1 MPRDSRHSDMHEGE
15 PGSAESTARRPRT
28 TELRRRERQSKRATL
43 IPIVLV
49 GVVALAALVWGG
61 WMVLRPKNVPTPVLA
76 SPPSAGRPTAKPS
89 APLTGAINGFGFE
102 LLRRTMDVNPD
113 NPSIVLSPVSVH
125 AALAMAESGSSGNT
139 SKSLRK
145 VLQIESLK
153 PAAERQAYADLLVG
167 LAESE
172 KNQMVIANSVWIDE
186 GGAFK
191 ESFIETD
198 KQFFG
203 AEARST
209 DLQSQPGV
217 NEINWWVAKSTGDR
231 IAKMVAAPL
240 PKNASA
246 GLFNAAYFLG
256 TWETQFDPRATKLA
270 TFHPASGPA
279 VEVQTM
285 SASGSFEY
293 TKTKTYEAVRLPY
306 KDSGASMLIIAP
318 NTKTSLTRMLS
329 SFDSERL
336 AKVRS
341 GLKMSSGSLR
351 LPRLDTRG
359 GLQLREPLGAM
370 GMADAFSSSRAD
382 FSAMTQKGPTWFDR
396 VQHSTYLHVDE
407 HGSEA
412 AAATALDSKETTSN
426 GFRMV
431 VDRPY
436 LTVIVDERSGAIL
449 FLAAIRDP
457 RG

>member
-1 MPRDSRHSDMHEGE
+1 MNTSE
-15 PGSAESTARRPRT
+15 PDYAESKPRRPRT
-28 TELRRRERQSKRATL
+28 TEMRRRERQSKRATL

-49 GVVALAALVWGG
+49 GVVALAALIWGG
-61 WMVLRPKNVPTPVLA
+61 WMILRPKDTSTPVLA
-76 SPPSAGRPTAKPS
+76 SPPSAGRPGVKPS
-89 APLTGAINGFGFE
+89 APLVGAINGFGFE
-102 LLRRTMDVNPD
+102 LLRRSMDVNPD
-113 NPSIVLSPVSVH
+113 NPSVVLSPVSVH
-125 AALAMAESGSSGNT
+125 AALAMAESGAGGNST
-139 SKSLRK
+139 KSLRK
-145 VLQIESLK
+145 VLQIESMK

-186 GGAFK
+186 GAAFK
-191 ESFIETD
+191 ESFIDTD
-198 KQFFG
+198 KRYFG
-203 AEARST
+203 AEARSI
-209 DLQSQPGV
+209 DLQSQPGI

-240 PKNASA
+240 PKTASA

-256 TWETQFDPRATKLA
+256 TWQTQFDPRATQLA
-270 TFHPASGPA
+270 DFHAASGPA
-279 VEVQTM
+279 VKVQTM
-285 SASGSFEY
+285 SATGSFDHA
-293 TKTKTYEAVRLPY
+293 KTKTYEAVRLPY
-306 KDSGASMLIIAP
+306 KDSGASMLVIMP
-318 NTKTSLTRMLS
+318 STKSSLTRLLS
-329 SFDSERL
+329 SFDSARL

-341 GLKMSSGSLR
+341 GLKKSNGSLR

-370 GMADAFSSSRAD
+370 GMADTFSSSRAD

-407 HGSEA
+407 QGSEA
-412 AAATALDSKETTSN
+412 AAATALDSKETTSG
-426 GFRMV
+426 GFEMV

-436 LTVIVDERSGAIL
+436 LTVIIDERSGAIL

>member
-1 MPRDSRHSDMHEGE
+1 M
-15 PGSAESTARRPRT
+15 
-28 TELRRRERQSKRATL
+28 RRRERQSKRATL

-61 WMVLRPKNVPTPVLA
+61 WMVLRPKDVPTPVLA

-89 APLTGAINGFGFE
+89 APLVGAINGFGFE

-125 AALAMAESGSSGNT
+125 AALATAESGASGNT

-145 VLQIESLK
+145 VLRIESLK
-153 PAAERQAYADLLVG
+153 PAEAHQAYADLLVG
-167 LAESE
+167 LSESE

-186 GGAFK
+186 GAVFK
-191 ESFIETD
+191 ESFIDTD
-198 KQFFG
+198 KRFFG

-231 IAKMVAAPL
+231 IAKMVAEPL

-256 TWETQFDPRATKLA
+256 TWQTQFDPRATKLA
-270 TFHPASGPA
+270 TFRPASGPA
-279 VEVQTM
+279 VKVQSM
-285 SASGSFEY
+285 SATGSFEHA
-293 TKTKTYEAVRLPY
+293 KNKTYEAVRLPY
-306 KDSGASMLIIAP
+306 KDSGASMLIIMP
-318 NTKTSLTRMLS
+318 STKTSLTRMLS
-329 SFDSERL
+329 SFDSARL
-336 AKVRS
+336 AKVR
-341 GLKMSSGSLR
+341 GDLKRASGSLR

-382 FSAMTQKGPTWFDR
+382 FSAMTEEGPTWFDR

-407 HGSEA
+407 QGSEA
-412 AAATALDSKETTSN
+412 VAATALDSKEATSN
-426 GFRMV
+426 GFEML